1 MSWITIKLSIQA
13 FWAWLRKNWKV
24 TALTIWSA
32 VIWLISRRDS
42 KAAIELME
50 ANKES
55 YEEQIRSLKKQRSVE
70 REKVEELHLKY
81 REALVKIEEKYS
93 KKEKDLSLKQKSKI
107 KKIIKQAKED
117 PDEINKKIENLFGFT
132 HIS

>member
-24 TALTIWSA
+24 TALAIWSA